1 MNNRIIVF
9 SPRAKQRL
17 GEIADYLYSQN
28 LSKAFVIN
36 YLKQFEAWLNVLLG
50 QFPESGVLLPEYGDE
65 IRKVV
70 YKKYSFVYRI
80 KNDRIEILTIFRENL
95 P

>member
-1 MNNRIIVF
+1 MNKRIIVF

-70 YKKYSFVYRI
+70 YKKYSFVHRI
-80 KNDRIEILTIFRENL
+80 KSDRIEVLTIFRENL

>member
-1 MNNRIIVF
+1 MNKRIIAF

-36 YLKQFEAWLNVLLG
+36 YLEQFEAWLNVLLG
-50 QFPESGVLLPEYGDE
+50 QFPEPGVLLPEYGDE

-80 KNDRIEILTIFRENL
+80 KSDRIEVLTIFRENL

>member
-1 MNNRIIVF
+1 MKKIIVF

-17 GEIADYLYSQN
+17 GEIADYLYGQN
-28 LSKAFVIN
+28 LSKEFVIN

-50 QFPESGVLLPEYGDE
+50 QFPESSVLLPEYGDE